1 MTELETKLKS
11 SMKENNELRQTNVE
25 LKGKVSSLEAK
36 LEGFEKGSSTS
47 SSSSSSPSSALRQIF
62 NKIDTEKKGSLT
74 MAQTI
79 EMVHTLDLNLKEKD
93 MLDVISDGES
103 SSSVSYEQFEKM
115 IKLSGKTISELQ
127 RTCSSNFVE

>member
-1 MTELETKLKS
+1 
-11 SMKENNELRQTNVE
+11 MKENNELRQTNVE

-36 LEGFEKGSSTS
+36 LEGFEKGSST

-93 MLDVISDGES
+93 MLDVVSDGES
-103 SSSVSYEQFEKM
+103 SSNVSYEQFEKM
-115 IKLSGKTISELQ
+115 VKLSGKTISELQ

>member
-47 SSSSSSPSSALRQIF
+47 SSSSSPSSALRQIF

-93 MLDVISDGES
+93 MLDVVSDGES

>member
-1 MTELETKLKS
+1 
-11 SMKENNELRQTNVE
+11 MKENNELRQTNVE

-47 SSSSSSPSSALRQIF
+47 SSSSSPSSTLRQIF

>member
-1 MTELETKLKS
+1 
-11 SMKENNELRQTNVE
+11 MKENNELRQTNVE

-36 LEGFEKGSSTS
+36 LEGFEKGSST

>member
-47 SSSSSSPSSALRQIF
+47 SSSSSPSSTLRQIF